1 MVEGRPSHLESNG
14 AGQAGRQEDRQ
25 GIEALTRRNQRDG
38 SKARDILEYAG
49 INRED
54 LENAFGFEI
63 HPVADFLPGFTRS
76 RYFAVTSGSTPKAL
90 AIRAFGQY

>member
-14 AGQAGRQEDRQ
+14 AGQAGRQENRQ
-25 GIEALTRRNQRDG
+25 GIEALTRSNECDG
-38 SKARDILEYAG
+38 GKARDIIEYAR

-63 HPVADFLPGFTRS
+63 HPVADF
-76 RYFAVTSGSTPKAL
+76 
-90 AIRAFGQY
+90 